1 MNQANRNLS
10 TIAHEIQ
17 SDWQR
22 PYFGA
27 VPYLAA
33 MRKLES
39 MSDKYGYDSARSVVV
54 YFLSN
59 ATTWKGE
66 TARRIKKELKDMLKA

>member
-17 SDWQR
+17 RDWQR

-27 VPYLAA
+27 VPYLGA
-33 MRKLES
+33 MRELES